1 MAEKSPSL
9 SRRQFMKT
17 GAAAG
22 AGALLAGATA
32 DTQTAQAAVNPDDMP
47 LRPFGKTGRNV
58 SILSMGGM
66 YDIVN
71 NQMQLRQALR
81 LGVTYWDTAH
91 SYGYGRSE
99 AGMGKYLASH
109 PDLRPKLFL
118 VTKSTERGPDGW
130 DRELAESL
138 ERLQTNYVDLF
149 FVHGISEIGD
159 IPSSARD
166 WSKRAKE
173 AGKIKLFGFS
183 THSNMAECLKPAADM
198 DYIDGMMFTYNYR
211 LMHRRSMN
219 EAVQACFD
227 AGKGL
232 TAMKTMGG
240 GPVRVD
246 SDAEL
251 DMAGRFLQKGFS
263 DAQAKLKAI
272 WEDKRIA
279 AVCSQMPNLAI
290 LMANA
295 AAALDKTKLSRADHQ
310 LLAALDQQTACGYC
324 AGCSNI
330 CHTALNHQVPVQTV
344 MRCLMYHRD
353 YGDTQLAK
361 QTFHELSDETR
372 QLLAKTDYA
381 PAESACPQGL
391 PIAKLMAEANE
402 ILEG

>member
-1 MAEKSPSL
+1 MPKDKPSL
-9 SRRQFMKT
+9 SRRQFIKT
-17 GAAAG
+17 GAAAS
-22 AGALLAGATA
+22 AGALLAGTA
-32 DTQTAQAAVNPDDMP
+32 NSQTAQAAVNPADMP

-91 SYGYGRSE
+91 TYGYGRSE
-99 AGMGKYLASH
+99 AGMGKYLGSH
-109 PDLRPKLFL
+109 PDLRPKIFL
-118 VTKSTERGPDGW
+118 VTKSTKRSPDGW
-130 DRELAESL
+130 DAELAESL
-138 ERLQTNYVDLF
+138 ERLQTSHVDLF
-149 FVHGISEIGD
+149 FVHAIND
-159 IPSSARD
+159 IDDLSSSARD
-166 WSKRAKE
+166 WSLRAKE

-198 DYIDGMMFTYNYR
+198 DFIDGMMFTYNYR
-211 LMHRRSMN
+211 LMHRREMN
-219 EAVQACFD
+219 DAVQACHD

-251 DMAGRFLQKGFS
+251 EMAGRFVKKGFS

-279 AVCSQMPNLAI
+279 AICSQMPNLSY

-295 AAALDKTKLSRADHQ
+295 AAAMDKTKLSRTDHR
-310 LLAALDQQTACGYC
+310 LLAEQAQQTACGYC

-330 CHTALNHQVPVQTV
+330 CHTALNNTVPVQTI
-344 MRCLMYHRD
+344 MRSLMYHRD
-353 YGDTQLAK
+353 YNDLELAR
-361 QTFHELSDETR
+361 QTYGELPARTR
-372 QLLAKTDYA
+372 HLLAKTDYS
-381 PAESACPQGL
+381 PAEDACPQGL
-391 PIAKLMAEANE
+391 PIAKLIGEAEK
-402 ILEG
+402 ILGG